1 VNNKGMVVERFL
13 RLQHVPDT
21 TSKALKKALV
31 QMLAKYDLP
40 IARLRG
46 QEYDGASN
54 MRGQFNG
61 LQKKIRYENPY
72 AFYVHCFAH
81 QLQLVIVSVTTCC
94 SSFNDFFTYVSMI
107 ATSVGSSCQ
116 RKDKLISK
124 HRETILQQLESG
136 EIFSGKGKNQ
146 MTSLVRPGDTR
157 CGSHF
162 TILLRIELMWDSVVR
177 VLSMIHEDER
187 NPGSAGGLVEKMES
201 FSFVLNMKLMLKVF
215 RITNELSQLL
225 QRKDQNIVHAMSLLI
240 DVKTRLTK
248 LRNEGWESLFEEVK
262 KFCVAK
268 EILVPN
274 LDERVPK
281 WGRTRLDR
289 NLTTLGHHFRVDTFL
304 AALDAILTEMDH
316 RFNETSSEL
325 LLCFACLDPRD
336 NFSKFDVDKIARLTE
351 IYDQNFSIVD
361 RSNIKD
367 QLELFLLHV
376 QRVEEFNACTDL
388 GSLAMMM
395 VKEKIHTIFHWYI
408 ALLS

>member
-1 VNNKGMVVERFL
+1 
-13 RLQHVPDT
+13 
-21 TSKALKKALV
+21 
-31 QMLAKYDLP
+31 
-40 IARLRG
+40 
-46 QEYDGASN
+46 
-54 MRGQFNG
+54 
-61 LQKKIRYENPY
+61 
-72 AFYVHCFAH
+72 
-81 QLQLVIVSVTTCC
+81 
-94 SSFNDFFTYVSMI
+94 
-107 ATSVGSSCQ
+107 
-116 RKDKLISK
+116 
-124 HRETILQQLESG
+124 
-136 EIFSGKGKNQ
+136 
-146 MTSLVRPGDTR
+146 
-157 CGSHF
+157 
-162 TILLRIELMWDSVVR
+162 MWDSVVR

-274 LDERVPK
+274 LYERVPK

-336 NFSKFDVDKIARLTE
+336 NFSKFDVDKISRLTE
-351 IYDQNFSIVD
+351 IYDQDFSIVD

>member
-136 EIFSGKGKNQ
+136 EIFFRKG
-146 MTSLVRPGDTR
+146 
-157 CGSHF
+157 
-162 TILLRIELMWDSVVR
+162 E
-177 VLSMIHEDER
+177 
-187 NPGSAGGLVEKMES
+187 ES
-201 FSFVLNMKLMLKVF
+201 N
-215 RITNELSQLL
+215 
-225 QRKDQNIVHAMSLLI
+225 D
-240 DVKTRLTK
+240 
-248 LRNEGWESLFEEVK
+248 
-262 KFCVAK
+262 
-268 EILVPN
+268 
-274 LDERVPK
+274 
-281 WGRTRLDR
+281 
-289 NLTTLGHHFRVDTFL
+289 
-304 AALDAILTEMDH
+304 
-316 RFNETSSEL
+316 
-325 LLCFACLDPRD
+325 
-336 NFSKFDVDKIARLTE
+336 
-351 IYDQNFSIVD
+351 
-361 RSNIKD
+361 
-367 QLELFLLHV
+367 
-376 QRVEEFNACTDL
+376 
-388 GSLAMMM
+388 
-395 VKEKIHTIFHWYI
+395 
-408 ALLS
+408 